1 MSQPIKI
8 RAHVGADH
16 LVRLPSD
23 IPEGPVELIVIRA
36 AGTDAGP
43 VLGIEARRAAF
54 GRFDAAGIAVPDDFD
69 APLPDDVLADFD
81 GESR

>member
-36 AGTDAGP
+36 AGDPA
-43 VLGIEARRAAF
+43 EARRAAF

>member
-36 AGTDAGP
+36 AGADPG
-43 VLGIEARRAAF
+43 EARRAAF
-54 GRFDAAGIAVPDDFD
+54 GRFDAAGITVPDDFD
-69 APLPDDVLADFD
+69 APLPW
-81 GESR
+81 